1 MAAGAPNVECPG
13 PDRHADGTGLVTVT
27 VTYNPDPEILARQQQ
42 LLPPVALKVLV
53 DNGSTPELR
62 ERIACISARHGAVLV
77 QNDVNVGL
85 AAALNQGARHART
98 LLPARR
104 FLLLLDQDSEPD
116 DGAVERLV
124 ARYAKIEALAGT
136 ACCIGPR
143 LIDVQT
149 NLEHGFHQQQGWLWI
164 RRYPKSTS
172 REPLA
177 VANLNGS
184 GTLMPFSLFEALGGL
199 EEALFIDHVDTEW
212 AFRVRAAGYGL
223 YAVPDVSFR
232 HRMGERSLRFWLF
245 GWRVWPDRSPQRHY
259 YLFRNTVR
267 LMRRPYVPRVWKAWA
282 LLKSALTL
290 LTHLLFDPARA
301 TQLRNMLAG
310 VRDGLRREN

>member
-1 MAAGAPNVECPG
+1 MAAGAPKFEGPG
-13 PDRHADGTGLVTVT
+13 PDHHPDGTGLVTIT

-42 LLPPVALKVLV
+42 LLPPVAWKVLV

-62 ERIACISARHGAVLV
+62 ERIAGIAATHGAVLV

-98 LLPARR
+98 LLPSSR
-104 FLLLLDQDSEPD
+104 FLLFLDQDSEPD
-116 DGAVERLV
+116 EGAVERLV
-124 ARYAKIEALAGT
+124 ARYAEIEALAGT

-149 NLEHGFHQQQGWLWI
+149 NLDHGFHQQQGWLWT
-164 RRYPKSTS
+164 RRYPASTS

-184 GTLMPFSLFEALGGL
+184 GTLMPFPLFEVLGGL
-199 EEALFIDHVDTEW
+199 EEELFIDHVDTEW

-245 GWRVWPDRSPQRHY
+245 GWRVWPKRSPQRHY
-259 YLFRNTVR
+259 YLFRNTLR

-282 LLKSALTL
+282 LLKSVLTL
-290 LTHLLFDPARA
+290 LMHLVFDPARA
-301 TQLRNMLAG
+301 AQLRNMLAG